1 MSHYLKMECTAL
13 DDVKVPILK
22 KAVKAINS
30 EFSLVKKSSSNNSMT
45 LQIYN
50 GGYQTRVEL
59 ELNRHEDNKT
69 SLTIKGEF
77 YRTGFDIESFRNE
90 LCKNYSLA
98 FVDQMRKDSK
108 WSVVEKQEEEEDI
121 VLTFAV

>member
-69 SLTIKGEF
+69 SLMIKGEF

>member
-22 KAVKAINS
+22 KAVKSINS

-77 YRTGFDIESFRNE
+77 YRTGFDIKSFRNE

-121 VLTFAV
+121 ILTFAV